1 MSPRLGALLAVL
13 FWGVSFVAT
22 KAVVREISPVTLIF
36 TRAGLGTLLLAGIL
50 ALRRQR
56 PLPPRDALLPLAAMG
71 FVGVAF
77 HQLLQAHALTLTSA
91 VNTGWLIGLTPLWSA
106 LLSAFVL
113 KERFG
118 AAKIAGLLVGFT
130 GAVLVVTRGELGT
143 ALLALP
149 ATRGDLLVLASTVN
163 WALYTVLGHSTI
175 RRLGP
180 TRATAGAM
188 LLGWLMLA
196 PPFAARGG
204 WNDYAR
210 LTPGAWLAVVFL
222 GVACSGLG
230 YLFWYGALE
239 RVEASRVAALL
250 YLEPLVTLAAAVALL
265 GESVRVTTLVGG
277 LMVAG
282 GVILVQSARTAVPP
296 ASPDPAVRARDA
308 G

>member
-1 MSPRLGALLAVL
+1 MPPRLGALLAVL

-36 TRAGLGTLLLAGIL
+36 TRAGLGTALLAGIL
-50 ALRRQR
+50 ALRRQNA
-56 PLPPRDALLPLAAMG
+56 LPPRDALLPLAAMG

-106 LLSAFVL
+106 ILSAFL
-113 KERFG
+113 LRERFG
-118 AAKIAGLLVGFT
+118 PGKIAGLLVGFA
-130 GAVLVVTRGELGT
+130 GAVLVVTRGELG
-143 ALLALP
+143 AGLLALP
-149 ATRGDLLVLASTVN
+149 ATRGDLLVLASTLN
-163 WALYTVLGHSTI
+163 WALYTVLGHPTI

-196 PPFAARGG
+196 PPFAAGAG
-204 WNDYAR
+204 WNDYGR
-210 LTPGAWLAVVFL
+210 LSPAGWLAVLFL

-250 YLEPLVTLAAAVALL
+250 YLEPLVTLAAAVVLL
-265 GESVRVTTLVGG
+265 GEPVRPTTVLGG
-277 LMVAG
+277 LMVVG
-282 GVILVQSARTAVPP
+282 GVVLVQAARGEGRPGGA
-296 ASPDPAVRARDA
+296 ADRARRA
-308 G
+308 